1 METVMMMSL
10 IFIALRLKGSLKN
23 PYLLRFLLSN
33 FEIFMPEKMAV
44 ELDPFWNSL
53 KKLSKTVVVK
63 TFVQNDENIIDKVH
77 FQLKLTKVA

>member
-1 METVMMMSL
+1 
-10 IFIALRLKGSLKN
+10 
-23 PYLLRFLLSN
+23 
-33 FEIFMPEKMAV
+33 MPEKMAV

-53 KKLSKTVVVK
+53 KKLSKIVVVK